1 MKVRVPNYF
10 NEFKCIASECEDTCC
25 AGWEIVIDDETHKRY
40 ENVEGEFGEIL
51 RSKIVKSDG
60 ENIFLLNNGNCSF
73 LNEKKMCE
81 IYINL
86 GEDNLCYTCQQFPR
100 YTEEFLDLKEV
111 GLSLSCPEA
120 ARIILRKAE
129 NTTFNLSEEV
139 NCENEIKEELE
150 DDLSLSCENIN
161 SSNCT
166 LGECSNSKDNENRE
180 SFNLSES
187 EKIESFSFRENES
200 GDFYILSENENRECF
215 DLRNSECSECSNSE
229 VESFIEE
236 EDYFD
241 EGIDEEVLS
250 EFLECRNIVFNIIER
265 NDLDLGT
272 KASLALEFVKE
283 VQNKIDLGDMDEI
296 PELMEEYRNENF
308 INTLIEELE
317 GFKGKESIKHK
328 NLCEYLKIYKS
339 IKHINSNDP
348 LGLEKALKCFEGNE
362 EFYLQKHKEFNE
374 YYKENLYK
382 FKNILVYFIF
392 RYFMKAIFDY
402 DMSAKIKLAI
412 ISTLMIKEL
421 VVVRFIE
428 NNNEFTEE
436 DMVEVSRIYSKDI
449 EHSDENIENLQEIF
463 ETEGIF
469 EVDEILPMLMN
480 DF

>member
-86 GEDNLCYTCQQFPR
+86 GEDHLCYTCQQFPR

-120 ARIILRKAE
+120 ARIILRRAE
-129 NTTFNLSEEV
+129 NTTFNLSEEDK
-139 NCENEIKEELE
+139 CENEIKEELE

-161 SSNCT
+161 PSNCT
-166 LGECSNSKDNENRE
+166 LGKCSNSKDNENRK
-180 SFNLSES
+180 SSNLSES
-187 EKIESFSFRENES
+187 E
-200 GDFYILSENENRECF
+200 NRECF
-215 DLRNSECSECSNSE
+215 ELRNSEDSECNNSE
-229 VESFIEE
+229 VDSFTDD
-236 EDYFD
+236 EDCFD

-250 EFLECRNIVFNIIER
+250 EFLECRNIVFNIIEC

-272 KASLALEFVKE
+272 KAALALEFVKE
-283 VQNKIDLGDMDEI
+283 VQNKIDLGDMNEI
-296 PELMEEYRNENF
+296 PELMEEYRDENF
-308 INTLIEELE
+308 VNTLVKELE
-317 GFKGKESIKHK
+317 SYKGKESIKHK

-348 LGLEKALKCFEGNE
+348 LGLEKALKYFEGNE
-362 EFYLQKHKEFNE
+362 EFYLRKHKEFNE

-402 DMSAKIKLAI
+402 DVSAKIKLAI

-421 VVVRFIE
+421 AVVRFIE

-463 ETEGIF
+463 ETEEIF

>member
-40 ENVEGEFGEIL
+40 EKVEGEFGEIL

-86 GEDNLCYTCQQFPR
+86 GEDHLCYTCQQFPR

-129 NTTFNLSEEV
+129 NTTLNLSEEDK
-139 NCENEIKEELE
+139 CENEIKEELE

-161 SSNCT
+161 SSNCD
-166 LGECSNSKDNENRE
+166 LCKSSNLKNSENSKC
-180 SFNLSES
+180 FNLSES
-187 EKIESFSFRENES
+187 
-200 GDFYILSENENRECF
+200 ENRECF
-215 DLRNSECSECSNSE
+215 DLKNSEDSECNNSE
-229 VESFIEE
+229 VESFTED

-272 KASLALEFVKE
+272 KAALALEFVKE

-296 PELMEEYRNENF
+296 PELMEEYRDENF
-308 INTLIEELE
+308 INTLLKELE
-317 GFKGKESIKHK
+317 SFKGKESIKHK
-328 NLCEYLKIYKS
+328 NLCEYLNVYK
-339 IKHINSNDP
+339 K
-348 LGLEKALKCFEGNE
+348 
-362 EFYLQKHKEFNE
+362 
-374 YYKENLYK
+374 
-382 FKNILVYFIF
+382 
-392 RYFMKAIFDY
+392 
-402 DMSAKIKLAI
+402 
-412 ISTLMIKEL
+412 
-421 VVVRFIE
+421 
-428 NNNEFTEE
+428 
-436 DMVEVSRIYSKDI
+436 
-449 EHSDENIENLQEIF
+449 
-463 ETEGIF
+463 
-469 EVDEILPMLMN
+469 
-480 DF
+480 

>member
-86 GEDNLCYTCQQFPR
+86 GEDHLCYTCQQFPR

-166 LGECSNSKDNENRE
+166 LGKCSNSKDNENRK
-180 SFNLSES
+180 SSNLSES
-187 EKIESFSFRENES
+187 ENI
-200 GDFYILSENENRECF
+200 ECF
-215 DLRNSECSECSNSE
+215 HLKNSEDSECSNSE
-229 VESFIEE
+229 VESFTDD
-236 EDYFD
+236 EDCFD
-241 EGIDEEVLS
+241 EGIDEVVLS

-272 KASLALEFVKE
+272 KAALALEFVKD
-283 VQNKIDLGDMDEI
+283 VQNKIDLGDMNEI
-296 PELMEEYRNENF
+296 PELMEEYRDENF

-317 GFKGKESIKHK
+317 SFKGKEIIKHK

-348 LGLEKALKCFEGNE
+348 LGLGKALKYFEGNE
-362 EFYLQKHKEFNE
+362 EFYLRKHKEFNE

-402 DMSAKIKLAI
+402 DVSAKIKLGI

-421 VVVRFIE
+421 AVVRFIE

-463 ETEGIF
+463 ETEEIF

>member
-86 GEDNLCYTCQQFPR
+86 GEDHLCYTCQQFPR

-120 ARIILRKAE
+120 ARIILRRAE
-129 NTTFNLSEEV
+129 NTTFNLSEEDK
-139 NCENEIKEELE
+139 CESKTQKELE
-150 DDLSLSCENIN
+150 YDLSLSCENIN

-187 EKIESFSFRENES
+187 E
-200 GDFYILSENENRECF
+200 NRQCL
-215 DLRNSECSECSNSE
+215 DLKNSEDIEGNNSE
-229 VESFIEE
+229 VDCLTED

-272 KASLALEFVKE
+272 KAALALEFVKE

-296 PELMEEYRNENF
+296 PELMEEYRDENF
-308 INTLIEELE
+308 INTLIKELE
-317 GFKGKESIKHK
+317 SFKGKESIKHK
-328 NLCEYLKIYKS
+328 NLCEYLNVYKS

-348 LGLEKALKCFEGNE
+348 LGLEKALKYFEGNE
-362 EFYLQKHKEFNE
+362 EFYLRKHKEFNE

-402 DMSAKIKLAI
+402 DVSAKIKLAI

-421 VVVRFIE
+421 AVVRFIE

-463 ETEGIF
+463 ETEEIF

-480 DF
+480 HF

>member
-25 AGWEIVIDDETHKRY
+25 AGWEIVIDDETHKCY

-51 RSKIVKSDG
+51 RSKIVESDG

-86 GEDNLCYTCQQFPR
+86 GEDHLCYTCQQFPR

-129 NTTFNLSEEV
+129 NTTFNLSEEDK
-139 NCENEIKEELE
+139 CENEIKEELE

-161 SSNCT
+161 SSNCD
-166 LGECSNSKDNENRE
+166 LCKSSNLKNSENSKC
-180 SFNLSES
+180 FNLSES
-187 EKIESFSFRENES
+187 
-200 GDFYILSENENRECF
+200 ENRECF
-215 DLRNSECSECSNSE
+215 DLKNSEDSECNNSE
-229 VESFIEE
+229 VESFTED

-241 EGIDEEVLS
+241 EGIDAEVLS

-272 KASLALEFVKE
+272 KAALALEFVKE

-296 PELMEEYRNENF
+296 PELMEEYRDENF
-308 INTLIEELE
+308 INTLLKELE
-317 GFKGKESIKHK
+317 SFKGKESIKHK
-328 NLCEYLKIYKS
+328 NLCEYLNVYKS

-348 LGLEKALKCFEGNE
+348 LGLEKALKYFEGNE
-362 EFYLQKHKEFNE
+362 EFYLRKHKEFNE

-402 DMSAKIKLAI
+402 DVSAKIKLAI

-421 VVVRFIE
+421 AVVRFIE

-463 ETEGIF
+463 ETEEIF

>member
-25 AGWEIVIDDETHKRY
+25 AGWEIVIDDETYKRY

-86 GEDNLCYTCQQFPR
+86 GENHLCYTCQQFPR

-129 NTTFNLSEEV
+129 NTTFNLSEEDK
-139 NCENEIKEELE
+139 CESKTQKELE
-150 DDLSLSCENIN
+150 YDLSLSCENIN

-187 EKIESFSFRENES
+187 E
-200 GDFYILSENENRECF
+200 NRQCL
-215 DLRNSECSECSNSE
+215 DLKNSEDIEGNNSE
-229 VESFIEE
+229 VDSLTED

-272 KASLALEFVKE
+272 KVALALEFVKE

-296 PELMEEYRNENF
+296 PELMEEYRDENF
-308 INTLIEELE
+308 INTLIKELE

-348 LGLEKALKCFEGNE
+348 LGLEKALKYFEGNE
-362 EFYLQKHKEFNE
+362 EFYLRKHKEFNE

-402 DMSAKIKLAI
+402 DVSAKIKLAI

-421 VVVRFIE
+421 AVVRFIE

-463 ETEGIF
+463 ETEEIF

>member
-40 ENVEGEFGEIL
+40 EKVEGEFGDIL

-86 GEDNLCYTCQQFPR
+86 GEDHLCYTCQQFPR

-129 NTTFNLSEEV
+129 NTTFNLSEEDK
-139 NCENEIKEELE
+139 CENEMQEELE

-161 SSNCT
+161 SSNCD
-166 LGECSNSKDNENRE
+166 LCKSSNLKNSENNRL
-180 SFNLSES
+180 FNLSES
-187 EKIESFSFRENES
+187 ENI
-200 GDFYILSENENRECF
+200 ECF
-215 DLRNSECSECSNSE
+215 DLKNSEDSEFSNSE
-229 VESFIEE
+229 VDSFTED

-241 EGIDEEVLS
+241 EGIDAEVLS
-250 EFLECRNIVFNIIER
+250 EFLECRNIVFKIIER
-265 NDLDLGT
+265 NDFDLGT
-272 KASLALEFVKE
+272 KAALALEFVKE

-296 PELMEEYRNENF
+296 PELMEEYRDENF
-308 INTLIEELE
+308 INTLLKELE
-317 GFKGKESIKHK
+317 SFKGKESIKHK
-328 NLCEYLKIYKS
+328 NLCEYLNVYKK

-348 LGLEKALKCFEGNE
+348 LGLEKALKYFEGNE
-362 EFYLQKHKEFNE
+362 EFYLRKHKEFNE

-402 DMSAKIKLAI
+402 DVSAKIKLAI

-421 VVVRFIE
+421 AVVRFIE

-463 ETEGIF
+463 ETEEIF

>member
-40 ENVEGEFGEIL
+40 EKVEGEFGEIL

-86 GEDNLCYTCQQFPR
+86 GEDHLCYTCQQFPR

-129 NTTFNLSEEV
+129 NTTFNLSEED
-139 NCENEIKEELE
+139 NCENEMQE

-161 SSNCT
+161 FSNCDLCKSSN
-166 LGECSNSKDNENRE
+166 LRDSENSKC
-180 SFNLSES
+180 FNLSES
-187 EKIESFSFRENES
+187 
-200 GDFYILSENENRECF
+200 ENRECF
-215 DLRNSECSECSNSE
+215 DLKNSEDSECNNSE
-229 VESFIEE
+229 VDSFTED

-241 EGIDEEVLS
+241 EGIDAEVLS

-272 KASLALEFVKE
+272 KAALALEFVKE

-296 PELMEEYRNENF
+296 PELMEEYRDENF
-308 INTLIEELE
+308 INTLIKELE
-317 GFKGKESIKHK
+317 CFKGKESIKHK
-328 NLCEYLKIYKS
+328 NLCEYLNVYKK

-362 EFYLQKHKEFNE
+362 EFYLRKHKEFNE

-402 DMSAKIKLAI
+402 DVSAKIKLAI

-421 VVVRFIE
+421 AVVRFIE

-463 ETEGIF
+463 ETEEIF

>member
-86 GEDNLCYTCQQFPR
+86 GEDHLCYTCQQFPR

-161 SSNCT
+161 SSNCD
-166 LGECSNSKDNENRE
+166 LCKSSNLKNSENNRL
-180 SFNLSES
+180 FNLSES
-187 EKIESFSFRENES
+187 
-200 GDFYILSENENRECF
+200 ENRECF
-215 DLRNSECSECSNSE
+215 DLKNSEDSECSNSE
-229 VESFIEE
+229 VESFT
-236 EDYFD
+236 EDEDCFD
-241 EGIDEEVLS
+241 EGIDEVVLS

-272 KASLALEFVKE
+272 KAALALEFVKD
-283 VQNKIDLGDMDEI
+283 VQNKIDLGDMNEI
-296 PELMEEYRNENF
+296 PELMEEYRDENF
-308 INTLIEELE
+308 INTLIKELE
-317 GFKGKESIKHK
+317 SFKGKEIIKHK

-348 LGLEKALKCFEGNE
+348 LGLGKALKYFEGNK
-362 EFYLQKHKEFNE
+362 EFYLRKHKEFNE

-402 DMSAKIKLAI
+402 DVSAKIKLGI

-421 VVVRFIE
+421 AVVRFIE
-428 NNNEFTEE
+428 NNNKFTEE

-463 ETEGIF
+463 ETEEIF

>member
-25 AGWEIVIDDETHKRY
+25 AGWEIVIDDETYKRY
-40 ENVEGEFGEIL
+40 ENVEGEFGDIL

-86 GEDNLCYTCQQFPR
+86 GEDHLCYTCQQFPR
-100 YTEEFLDLKEV
+100 YTEEFLDLREV

-129 NTTFNLSEEV
+129 NTTFNLSEED
-139 NCENEIKEELE
+139 NCENEMQE

-161 SSNCT
+161 SSNCD
-166 LGECSNSKDNENRE
+166 LCKSSNLKNSENSKC
-180 SFNLSES
+180 FNL
-187 EKIESFSFRENES
+187 K
-200 GDFYILSENENRECF
+200 
-215 DLRNSECSECSNSE
+215 NSEEGKCNNSE
-229 VESFIEE
+229 VDSFTDE
-236 EDYFD
+236 EDCFD

-272 KASLALEFVKE
+272 KAALALEFVKE

-296 PELMEEYRNENF
+296 PELMEEYRDENF
-308 INTLIEELE
+308 INTLLKELE
-317 GFKGKESIKHK
+317 SFKGKESIKYK
-328 NLCEYLKIYKS
+328 NLCEYLNVYKN

-362 EFYLQKHKEFNE
+362 EFYLRKHKEFNE

-402 DMSAKIKLAI
+402 DVSAKIKLAI

-421 VVVRFIE
+421 AVVRFIE

-463 ETEGIF
+463 ETEEIF

>member
-40 ENVEGEFGEIL
+40 ENVEGEFGDIL

-86 GEDNLCYTCQQFPR
+86 GEDHLCYTCQQFPR

-129 NTTFNLSEEV
+129 NTTFNLSEED
-139 NCENEIKEELE
+139 NCENEMQE

-161 SSNCT
+161 SSNCD
-166 LGECSNSKDNENRE
+166 LCKSSNLKNSENSKC
-180 SFNLSES
+180 FNLSES
-187 EKIESFSFRENES
+187 ESI
-200 GDFYILSENENRECF
+200 ECF
-215 DLRNSECSECSNSE
+215 HLKNSECNNSE
-229 VESFIEE
+229 VDSFT
-236 EDYFD
+236 EDEDCFN

-272 KASLALEFVKE
+272 KAALALEFVKE

-296 PELMEEYRNENF
+296 PELMEEYRDENF
-308 INTLIEELE
+308 INTLLKELE
-317 GFKGKESIKHK
+317 SFKGKESIKHK
-328 NLCEYLKIYKS
+328 NLCEYLNVYKK

-348 LGLEKALKCFEGNE
+348 LGLEKALKYFEGNE
-362 EFYLQKHKEFNE
+362 EFYLRKHKEFNE

-402 DMSAKIKLAI
+402 DVSAKIKLAI
-412 ISTLMIKEL
+412 ISTLTIKEL
-421 VVVRFIE
+421 AVVRFIE

-463 ETEGIF
+463 ETEEIF
-469 EVDEILPMLMN
+469 EVNEILPMLMN

>member
-86 GEDNLCYTCQQFPR
+86 GENHLCYTCQQFPR

-129 NTTFNLSEEV
+129 NTTFNLSEEDK
-139 NCENEIKEELE
+139 CESKTQKELE
-150 DDLSLSCENIN
+150 YDLSLSCENIN

-187 EKIESFSFRENES
+187 E
-200 GDFYILSENENRECF
+200 NRECF
-215 DLRNSECSECSNSE
+215 HLKNSECNNSE
-229 VESFIEE
+229 VESFTKD

-241 EGIDEEVLS
+241 EGIDEEILS

-272 KASLALEFVKE
+272 KAALALEFVKE

-296 PELMEEYRNENF
+296 PELMEEYRDENF
-308 INTLIEELE
+308 VNTLVKELE
-317 GFKGKESIKHK
+317 SYKGKESIKHK
-328 NLCEYLKIYKS
+328 NLCEYLNVYKN

-348 LGLEKALKCFEGNE
+348 LGLEKALKYFEENE
-362 EFYLQKHKEFNE
+362 EFYLRKHKEFNE

-402 DMSAKIKLAI
+402 DVSAKIKLAI

-421 VVVRFIE
+421 AVVRFIE

-463 ETEGIF
+463 ETEEIF

>member
-40 ENVEGEFGEIL
+40 EKVEGEFGEIL

-86 GEDNLCYTCQQFPR
+86 GENHLCYTCQQFPR

-129 NTTFNLSEEV
+129 NTTLNLSEEDK
-139 NCENEIKEELE
+139 CENEIKEELE

-187 EKIESFSFRENES
+187 E
-200 GDFYILSENENRECF
+200 NRQCL
-215 DLRNSECSECSNSE
+215 DLKNSEDIEGNNSE
-229 VESFIEE
+229 VDSLTED

-241 EGIDEEVLS
+241 EGIDAEVLS

-272 KASLALEFVKE
+272 KAALALEFVKE

-296 PELMEEYRNENF
+296 PELMEEYRDENF
-308 INTLIEELE
+308 INTLLKELE
-317 GFKGKESIKHK
+317 SFKGKESIKYK
-328 NLCEYLKIYKS
+328 NLCEYLNVYKK

-362 EFYLQKHKEFNE
+362 EFYLRKHKEFNE

-402 DMSAKIKLAI
+402 DVSAKIKLAI

-421 VVVRFIE
+421 AVVRFIE

-463 ETEGIF
+463 ETEEIF
-469 EVDEILPMLMN
+469 EVNEILPMLMN

>member
-60 ENIFLLNNGNCSF
+60 ENIFLLNKGNCSF

-86 GEDNLCYTCQQFPR
+86 GENHLCYTCQQFPR

-129 NTTFNLSEEV
+129 NTTFNLSEEDK
-139 NCENEIKEELE
+139 CESKTQKELE
-150 DDLSLSCENIN
+150 YDLSLSCENIN

-187 EKIESFSFRENES
+187 E
-200 GDFYILSENENRECF
+200 NRQCL
-215 DLRNSECSECSNSE
+215 DLKNSEDIEGNNSE
-229 VESFIEE
+229 VDSFTED

-241 EGIDEEVLS
+241 EGIDAEVLS
-250 EFLECRNIVFNIIER
+250 EFLECRNIVFNIIKR

-272 KASLALEFVKE
+272 KAALALEFVKE

-296 PELMEEYRNENF
+296 PELMEEYRDENF
-308 INTLIEELE
+308 INTLIKELE
-317 GFKGKESIKHK
+317 GFKGTESIKHK
-328 NLCEYLKIYKS
+328 NLCEYLKVYKK

-348 LGLEKALKCFEGNE
+348 LGLEKALKYFEGNE
-362 EFYLQKHKEFNE
+362 EFYLRKHKEFNE

-402 DMSAKIKLAI
+402 DVSAKIKLAI

-421 VVVRFIE
+421 AVVRFIE
-428 NNNEFTEE
+428 NNNEFTED

-463 ETEGIF
+463 ETEEIF
-469 EVDEILPMLMN
+469 EVDEILPMLIN

>member
-1 MKVRVPNYF
+1 MLF
-10 NEFKCIASECEDTCC
+10 
-25 AGWEIVIDDETHKRY
+25 
-40 ENVEGEFGEIL
+40 
-51 RSKIVKSDG
+51 
-60 ENIFLLNNGNCSF
+60 
-73 LNEKKMCE
+73 
-81 IYINL
+81 
-86 GEDNLCYTCQQFPR
+86 
-100 YTEEFLDLKEV
+100 DL
-111 GLSLSCPEA
+111 
-120 ARIILRKAE
+120 
-129 NTTFNLSEEV
+129 TTFNLSEEDK
-139 NCENEIKEELE
+139 CESKTQKELE
-150 DDLSLSCENIN
+150 YDLSLSCENIN

-187 EKIESFSFRENES
+187 E
-200 GDFYILSENENRECF
+200 NRQCL
-215 DLRNSECSECSNSE
+215 DLKNSEDIEGNNSE
-229 VESFIEE
+229 VDSLTED

-272 KASLALEFVKE
+272 KVALALEFVKE

-296 PELMEEYRNENF
+296 PELMEEYRDENF
-308 INTLIEELE
+308 INTLIKELE

-348 LGLEKALKCFEGNE
+348 LGLEKALKYFEGNE
-362 EFYLQKHKEFNE
+362 EFYLRKHKEFNE

-402 DMSAKIKLAI
+402 DVSAKIKLAI

-421 VVVRFIE
+421 AVVRFIE

-463 ETEGIF
+463 ETEEIF

>member
-86 GEDNLCYTCQQFPR
+86 GEDHLCYTCQQFPR

-129 NTTFNLSEEV
+129 NNTFNLSEED
-139 NCENEIKEELE
+139 NCENEMQE

-166 LGECSNSKDNENRE
+166 LGEGSNSKDNENRE

-187 EKIESFSFRENES
+187 E
-200 GDFYILSENENRECF
+200 NRQCL
-215 DLRNSECSECSNSE
+215 DLKNSEDIEGNNSE
-229 VESFIEE
+229 VDSFTED

-241 EGIDEEVLS
+241 EGIDAEVLS

-272 KASLALEFVKE
+272 KAALALEFVKE

-296 PELMEEYRNENF
+296 PELMEEYRDENF

-317 GFKGKESIKHK
+317 SFKGKESIKHK
-328 NLCEYLKIYKS
+328 NLCEYLNVYKK

-348 LGLEKALKCFEGNE
+348 LGLGKALKYFEGNE
-362 EFYLQKHKEFNE
+362 EFYLRKHKEFNE

-402 DMSAKIKLAI
+402 DVSAKIKLAI

-421 VVVRFIE
+421 AVVRFIE

-463 ETEGIF
+463 ETEEIF

>member
-86 GEDNLCYTCQQFPR
+86 GENHLCYTCQQFPR

-129 NTTFNLSEEV
+129 NTTFNLSEEDK
-139 NCENEIKEELE
+139 CESKTQKELE
-150 DDLSLSCENIN
+150 YDLSLSCENIN

-187 EKIESFSFRENES
+187 E
-200 GDFYILSENENRECF
+200 NRQCL
-215 DLRNSECSECSNSE
+215 DLKNSEDIEGNNSE
-229 VESFIEE
+229 VDSLTED

-272 KASLALEFVKE
+272 KVALALEFVKE

-296 PELMEEYRNENF
+296 PELMEEYRDENF
-308 INTLIEELE
+308 INTLIKELE
-317 GFKGKESIKHK
+317 GFKGTESIKHK
-328 NLCEYLKIYKS
+328 NLCEYLKVYKK

-348 LGLEKALKCFEGNE
+348 LGLEKALKYFEGNE
-362 EFYLQKHKEFNE
+362 EFYLRKHKEFNE

-382 FKNILVYFIF
+382 FKNILIYFIF

-402 DMSAKIKLAI
+402 DVSAKIKLAI

-421 VVVRFIE
+421 AVVRFIE

-463 ETEGIF
+463 ETEEIF

>member
-40 ENVEGEFGEIL
+40 EKVEGEFGEIL

-86 GEDNLCYTCQQFPR
+86 GENHLCYTCQQFPR

-129 NTTFNLSEEV
+129 NTTFNLSEED
-139 NCENEIKEELE
+139 NCENEIKEEVE

-161 SSNCT
+161 SSNCD
-166 LGECSNSKDNENRE
+166 LCKSSNLRDSENNKF
-180 SFNLSES
+180 FNLSES
-187 EKIESFSFRENES
+187 
-200 GDFYILSENENRECF
+200 ENRECF
-215 DLRNSECSECSNSE
+215 DLKNREDSECSNSE
-229 VESFIEE
+229 VDSFTDD
-236 EDYFD
+236 EDCFD

-272 KASLALEFVKE
+272 KAALALEFVKE

-296 PELMEEYRNENF
+296 PELMEEYRDENF

-317 GFKGKESIKHK
+317 DFKGKESIKHK
-328 NLCEYLKIYKS
+328 NLCEYLNVYKS

-362 EFYLQKHKEFNE
+362 EFYLRKHKEFNE

-402 DMSAKIKLAI
+402 DVSAKIKLAI

-421 VVVRFIE
+421 AVVRFIE

-463 ETEGIF
+463 ETEEIF

>member
-40 ENVEGEFGEIL
+40 ENVEGEFGDIL

-86 GEDNLCYTCQQFPR
+86 GEDHLCYTCQQFPR

-129 NTTFNLSEEV
+129 NTTFNLSEEDK
-139 NCENEIKEELE
+139 CESKTQKELE
-150 DDLSLSCENIN
+150 YDLSLSCENIN

-187 EKIESFSFRENES
+187 E
-200 GDFYILSENENRECF
+200 NRQCL
-215 DLRNSECSECSNSE
+215 DLKNSEDIEGNNSE
-229 VESFIEE
+229 VDSFTED

-241 EGIDEEVLS
+241 EGIDAEVLS

-272 KASLALEFVKE
+272 KAALALEFVKE

-296 PELMEEYRNENF
+296 PELMEEYRDENF
-308 INTLIEELE
+308 INTLVKELE
-317 GFKGKESIKHK
+317 SFKGKESIKHK

-348 LGLEKALKCFEGNE
+348 LGLEKALKYFEGNE
-362 EFYLQKHKEFNE
+362 EFYLRKHKEFNE

-402 DMSAKIKLAI
+402 DVSAKIKLAI

-421 VVVRFIE
+421 AVVRFIE

-463 ETEGIF
+463 ETEEIF
-469 EVDEILPMLMN
+469 EVDEILSMLMN

>member
-86 GEDNLCYTCQQFPR
+86 GEDHLCYTCQQFPR

-129 NTTFNLSEEV
+129 NTTFNLSEEDK
-139 NCENEIKEELE
+139 CESKTQKELE
-150 DDLSLSCENIN
+150 YDLSLSCENIN

-187 EKIESFSFRENES
+187 E
-200 GDFYILSENENRECF
+200 NRQCL
-215 DLRNSECSECSNSE
+215 DLKNSEDIEGNNSE
-229 VESFIEE
+229 VDSFTED

-241 EGIDEEVLS
+241 EGIDAEVLS

-272 KASLALEFVKE
+272 KAALALEFVKE

-296 PELMEEYRNENF
+296 PELMEEYRDENF
-308 INTLIEELE
+308 INTLIKELE
-317 GFKGKESIKHK
+317 SFKEKESIKHK
-328 NLCEYLKIYKS
+328 NLCEYLNVYKK

-348 LGLEKALKCFEGNE
+348 LGLEKALKYFEGNE
-362 EFYLQKHKEFNE
+362 EFYLRKHKEFNE

-402 DMSAKIKLAI
+402 DVSAKIKLAI

-421 VVVRFIE
+421 AVVRFIE
-428 NNNEFTEE
+428 NNNDFTEE

-463 ETEGIF
+463 ETEEIF
-469 EVDEILPMLMN
+469 EVDEILSMLMN

>member
-40 ENVEGEFGEIL
+40 EKVEGEFGEIL

-86 GEDNLCYTCQQFPR
+86 GEDHLCYTCQQFPR

-120 ARIILRKAE
+120 ARIILRRAE
-129 NTTFNLSEEV
+129 NTTFNLSEEGKG
-139 NCENEIKEELE
+139 ESKTQKEVE

-161 SSNCT
+161 PSNCT
-166 LGECSNSKDNENRE
+166 LGECSNSKGNENRE

-187 EKIESFSFRENES
+187 E
-200 GDFYILSENENRECF
+200 NRQC
-215 DLRNSECSECSNSE
+215 LHLKNSEDIEGNNSE
-229 VESFIEE
+229 VDSFAEE
-236 EDYFD
+236 EDYLD
-241 EGIDEEVLS
+241 EGIDEEVLL

-272 KASLALEFVKE
+272 KAALALEFVKE

-296 PELMEEYRNENF
+296 PELMEEYRDENF
-308 INTLIEELE
+308 INTLIKELE
-317 GFKGKESIKHK
+317 SFKGKESLKHK

-362 EFYLQKHKEFNE
+362 EFYLRKHKEFNE

-402 DMSAKIKLAI
+402 DVSAKIKLAI

-421 VVVRFIE
+421 AVVRFIE

-436 DMVEVSRIYSKDI
+436 DMVEVSRMYSKDI

-463 ETEGIF
+463 ETEEIF

>member
-40 ENVEGEFGEIL
+40 EKVEGEFGDIL

-86 GEDNLCYTCQQFPR
+86 GEDHLCYTCQQFPR

-120 ARIILRKAE
+120 ARIILRRAE
-129 NTTFNLSEEV
+129 NTTFNLSEEDK
-139 NCENEIKEELE
+139 CEGKTQKEVK

-161 SSNCT
+161 PSNCT
-166 LGECSNSKDNENRE
+166 LGKCSNLKDNE
-180 SFNLSES
+180 NLSES
-187 EKIESFSFRENES
+187 E
-200 GDFYILSENENRECF
+200 NRQC
-215 DLRNSECSECSNSE
+215 LNLKNSEDMEGNNSE
-229 VESFIEE
+229 VDSFTEE
-236 EDYFD
+236 EDYLD
-241 EGIDEEVLS
+241 EGIDAEVLS

-272 KASLALEFVKE
+272 KAALALEFVKE

-296 PELMEEYRNENF
+296 PELMEEYRDENF

-317 GFKGKESIKHK
+317 SFKGKESLKHK
-328 NLCEYLKIYKS
+328 NLCEYLKVYKS

-362 EFYLQKHKEFNE
+362 EFYLRKNKEFNE

-402 DMSAKIKLAI
+402 DVSAKIKLAI

-421 VVVRFIE
+421 AVVRFIE

-436 DMVEVSRIYSKDI
+436 DMVEVSRMYSKDI

-463 ETEGIF
+463 ETEEIF

>member
-40 ENVEGEFGEIL
+40 ENVEGEFGDIL

-86 GEDNLCYTCQQFPR
+86 GEDHLCYTCQQFPR

-129 NTTFNLSEEV
+129 NTTFNLSEED

-161 SSNCT
+161 SSNCD
-166 LGECSNSKDNENRE
+166 LCKSSNLKNSENSKCFNLRDSENNKF
-180 SFNLSES
+180 FNLSES
-187 EKIESFSFRENES
+187 E
-200 GDFYILSENENRECF
+200 NRECF
-215 DLRNSECSECSNSE
+215 HLKNSECNNSE
-229 VESFIEE
+229 VESFTED

-241 EGIDEEVLS
+241 EGIDAEVLS

-272 KASLALEFVKE
+272 KAALALEFVKE

-296 PELMEEYRNENF
+296 PELMEEYRDENF
-308 INTLIEELE
+308 INTLIKELE
-317 GFKGKESIKHK
+317 CFKGKESIKHK
-328 NLCEYLKIYKS
+328 NLCEYLNVYKS

-348 LGLEKALKCFEGNE
+348 LGLEKALKYFEGNE
-362 EFYLQKHKEFNE
+362 EFYLRKHKEFNE

-402 DMSAKIKLAI
+402 DVSAKIKLGI

-421 VVVRFIE
+421 AVVRFIE

-463 ETEGIF
+463 ETEEIF

>member
-25 AGWEIVIDDETHKRY
+25 AGWEIVIDDETYKRY
-40 ENVEGEFGEIL
+40 ENVEGEFREIL

-86 GEDNLCYTCQQFPR
+86 GEDHLCYTCQQFPR

-161 SSNCT
+161 SSNCD
-166 LGECSNSKDNENRE
+166 LCKSSNLKNS
-180 SFNLSES
+180 
-187 EKIESFSFRENES
+187 
-200 GDFYILSENENRECF
+200 ENRECF
-215 DLRNSECSECSNSE
+215 DLKNSEDSECSNSE
-229 VESFIEE
+229 VDSFT
-236 EDYFD
+236 EDEDCFD

-265 NDLDLGT
+265 NDLALGT
-272 KASLALEFVKE
+272 KVALALEFVKE
-283 VQNKIDLGDMDEI
+283 VQNKIDLRDMDEI
-296 PELMEEYRNENF
+296 PELMEEYRDENF
-308 INTLIEELE
+308 INTLLKELE
-317 GFKGKESIKHK
+317 SFKGKESIKHK

-348 LGLEKALKCFEGNE
+348 LGLEKALKYFEGNE
-362 EFYLQKHKEFNE
+362 EFYLRKHKEFNE

-402 DMSAKIKLAI
+402 DVSAKIKLAI

-421 VVVRFIE
+421 AVVRFIE

-463 ETEGIF
+463 ETEEIF

>member
-60 ENIFLLNNGNCSF
+60 ENIFLLNNGSCSF

-86 GEDNLCYTCQQFPR
+86 GEDHLCYTCQQFPR

-120 ARIILRKAE
+120 ARIILRRAE
-129 NTTFNLSEEV
+129 NTTFNLSEEDK
-139 NCENEIKEELE
+139 CESKTQKELE
-150 DDLSLSCENIN
+150 YDLSLSCENIN

-187 EKIESFSFRENES
+187 E
-200 GDFYILSENENRECF
+200 NRQCL
-215 DLRNSECSECSNSE
+215 DLKNSEDIEGNNSE
-229 VESFIEE
+229 VDCLTED

-272 KASLALEFVKE
+272 KAALALEFVKE

-296 PELMEEYRNENF
+296 PELMEEYRDENF

-317 GFKGKESIKHK
+317 SFKGKESIKHK
-328 NLCEYLKIYKS
+328 NLCEYLNVYKK

-348 LGLEKALKCFEGNE
+348 LGLGKALKYFEGNE
-362 EFYLQKHKEFNE
+362 EFYLRKHKEFNE

-402 DMSAKIKLAI
+402 DVSAKIKLAI

-421 VVVRFIE
+421 AVVRFIE

-463 ETEGIF
+463 ETEEIF

>member
-40 ENVEGEFGEIL
+40 EKVEGEFGDIL

-86 GEDNLCYTCQQFPR
+86 GEDHLCYTCQQFPR

-120 ARIILRKAE
+120 ARIILRRAE
-129 NTTFNLSEEV
+129 NTTFNLSEEDK
-139 NCENEIKEELE
+139 CESKTQKEVK

-161 SSNCT
+161 PSNCT
-166 LGECSNSKDNENRE
+166 LGECSNSKDNENRK

-187 EKIESFSFRENES
+187 ENRQCLHLKNSEDIESN
-200 GDFYILSENENRECF
+200 
-215 DLRNSECSECSNSE
+215 NSE
-229 VESFIEE
+229 VDSFTEE
-236 EDYFD
+236 EDYLD

-272 KASLALEFVKE
+272 KAALALEFVKE

-296 PELMEEYRNENF
+296 PELMEEYRDENF
-308 INTLIEELE
+308 INTLIKELE
-317 GFKGKESIKHK
+317 SFKGKESLKHK
-328 NLCEYLKIYKS
+328 NLCEYLKVYKS

-348 LGLEKALKCFEGNE
+348 LGLENALKFFEGNE
-362 EFYLQKHKEFNE
+362 EFYLRKHKEFNE

-382 FKNILVYFIF
+382 FKNIFVYFVF

-402 DMSAKIKLAI
+402 DVSAKIKLAL

-421 VVVRFIE
+421 AVVRFIE

-463 ETEGIF
+463 ETEEIF

>member
-25 AGWEIVIDDETHKRY
+25 AGWEIVIDDETYKRY

-73 LNEKKMCE
+73 LNKKMMCE

-86 GEDNLCYTCQQFPR
+86 GENHLCYTCQQFPR

-129 NTTFNLSEEV
+129 NTTFNLSEE
-139 NCENEIKEELE
+139 ESLTE
-150 DDLSLSCENIN
+150 D
-161 SSNCT
+161 
-166 LGECSNSKDNENRE
+166 
-180 SFNLSES
+180 
-187 EKIESFSFRENES
+187 
-200 GDFYILSENENRECF
+200 
-215 DLRNSECSECSNSE
+215 
-229 VESFIEE
+229 

-241 EGIDEEVLS
+241 EGIDAEVLS

-272 KASLALEFVKE
+272 KAALALEFVKE

-296 PELMEEYRNENF
+296 SELMEEYRDENF
-308 INTLIEELE
+308 VNTLVKELE
-317 GFKGKESIKHK
+317 SYKGKESIKHK
-328 NLCEYLKIYKS
+328 NLCEYLNVYKS

-348 LGLEKALKCFEGNE
+348 LGLEKALKYFEGNE
-362 EFYLQKHKEFNE
+362 EFYLRKHKEFNE

-402 DMSAKIKLAI
+402 DVSAKIKLAI

-421 VVVRFIE
+421 AVVRFIE
-428 NNNEFTEE
+428 NDNEFTEE

-463 ETEGIF
+463 ETEEIF

>member
-25 AGWEIVIDDETHKRY
+25 AGWEIVIDDETYKRY

-86 GEDNLCYTCQQFPR
+86 GENHLCYTCQQFPR

-129 NTTFNLSEEV
+129 NTTFNLSEEDK
-139 NCENEIKEELE
+139 CESKTQKELE
-150 DDLSLSCENIN
+150 YDLSLSCENIN

-187 EKIESFSFRENES
+187 E
-200 GDFYILSENENRECF
+200 NRQCL
-215 DLRNSECSECSNSE
+215 DLKNSEDIEGNNSE
-229 VESFIEE
+229 VYSLTED

-272 KASLALEFVKE
+272 KVALALEFVKE

-296 PELMEEYRNENF
+296 PELMEEYRDENF
-308 INTLIEELE
+308 INTLIKELE

-348 LGLEKALKCFEGNE
+348 LGLEKALKYFEGNE
-362 EFYLQKHKEFNE
+362 EFYLRKHKEFNE

-402 DMSAKIKLAI
+402 DVSAKIKLAI

-421 VVVRFIE
+421 AVVRFID

-463 ETEGIF
+463 ETEEIF

>member
-40 ENVEGEFGEIL
+40 EKVEGEFGDIL

-86 GEDNLCYTCQQFPR
+86 GEDHLCYTCQQFPR

-120 ARIILRKAE
+120 ARIILRRAE
-129 NTTFNLSEEV
+129 NTTFNLSEEDK
-139 NCENEIKEELE
+139 CESKTQKEVE

-161 SSNCT
+161 PSNCT
-166 LGECSNSKDNENRE
+166 LGKCSNSKDNENRE
-180 SFNLSES
+180 AFNLSES
-187 EKIESFSFRENES
+187 E
-200 GDFYILSENENRECF
+200 NRQC
-215 DLRNSECSECSNSE
+215 LNLKNSEDMEGNNSE
-229 VESFIEE
+229 VDSFTEE
-236 EDYFD
+236 EDYLD

-272 KASLALEFVKE
+272 KAALALEFVKE

-296 PELMEEYRNENF
+296 PELMEEYRDENF
-308 INTLIEELE
+308 INTLIKELE
-317 GFKGKESIKHK
+317 SFKGKESLKYK
-328 NLCEYLKIYKS
+328 NLCEYLKVYKS

-362 EFYLQKHKEFNE
+362 EFYLRKHKEFNE

-402 DMSAKIKLAI
+402 DASAKIKLAI

-421 VVVRFIE
+421 AVVRFIE

-436 DMVEVSRIYSKDI
+436 DMVEASRIYSKDI

-463 ETEGIF
+463 ETEEIF

>member
-40 ENVEGEFGEIL
+40 EKVEGEFGEIL

-86 GEDNLCYTCQQFPR
+86 GEDHLCYTCQQFPR

-129 NTTFNLSEEV
+129 NTTFNLSEED
-139 NCENEIKEELE
+139 NCENEMQEELE
-150 DDLSLSCENIN
+150 YDLSLSCENIN

-187 EKIESFSFRENES
+187 E
-200 GDFYILSENENRECF
+200 NRQCL
-215 DLRNSECSECSNSE
+215 DLKNSEDIEGNNSE
-229 VESFIEE
+229 VDSFTED

-241 EGIDEEVLS
+241 EGIDAEVLS

-272 KASLALEFVKE
+272 KAALALEFVKE

-296 PELMEEYRNENF
+296 PELMEEYRDENF
-308 INTLIEELE
+308 INTLIKELE
-317 GFKGKESIKHK
+317 SYKGKESIKHK

-348 LGLEKALKCFEGNE
+348 LGLEKALKYFEGNE
-362 EFYLQKHKEFNE
+362 EFYLRKHKEFNE

-402 DMSAKIKLAI
+402 DVSAKIKLAI

-421 VVVRFIE
+421 AVVRFID

-463 ETEGIF
+463 ETEEIF

>member
-40 ENVEGEFGEIL
+40 EKVEGEFGEIL

-81 IYINL
+81 IYINI
-86 GEDNLCYTCQQFPR
+86 GEDHLCYTCQQFPR

-129 NTTFNLSEEV
+129 NTTFNLSEEDK
-139 NCENEIKEELE
+139 CESKTQKEVE

-166 LGECSNSKDNENRE
+166 LGKCSNSKDNENRK
-180 SFNLSES
+180 SSNLSES
-187 EKIESFSFRENES
+187 
-200 GDFYILSENENRECF
+200 ENRECF
-215 DLRNSECSECSNSE
+215 DLKNREDSECSNSE
-229 VESFIEE
+229 VESFTED

-272 KASLALEFVKE
+272 KAALALEFVKE

-296 PELMEEYRNENF
+296 PELMEEYRDENF

-317 GFKGKESIKHK
+317 DFKGKESIKHK
-328 NLCEYLKIYKS
+328 NLCEYLNVYKS

-362 EFYLQKHKEFNE
+362 EFYLRKHKEFNE

-402 DMSAKIKLAI
+402 DVSAKIKLAI

-421 VVVRFIE
+421 AVVRFIE

-463 ETEGIF
+463 ETEEIF

>member
-129 NTTFNLSEEV
+129 NNTFNLSEED
-139 NCENEIKEELE
+139 NCENEMQE

-187 EKIESFSFRENES
+187 E
-200 GDFYILSENENRECF
+200 NRHCL
-215 DLRNSECSECSNSE
+215 DLKNSEDIEGNNSE
-229 VESFIEE
+229 VDSFTED

-241 EGIDEEVLS
+241 EGIDAEVLS

-272 KASLALEFVKE
+272 KAALALEFVKE

-296 PELMEEYRNENF
+296 PELMEEYRDENF
-308 INTLIEELE
+308 INTLVKELE
-317 GFKGKESIKHK
+317 SFKGKESIKHK

-348 LGLEKALKCFEGNE
+348 LGLEKALKYFEGNE
-362 EFYLQKHKEFNE
+362 EFYLRKHKEFNE

-402 DMSAKIKLAI
+402 DVSAKIKLAI

-421 VVVRFIE
+421 AVVRFIE

-463 ETEGIF
+463 ETEEIF

>member
-40 ENVEGEFGEIL
+40 EKVEGEFGEIL

-86 GEDNLCYTCQQFPR
+86 GEDHLCYTCQQFPR

-129 NTTFNLSEEV
+129 NTTFNLSEED
-139 NCENEIKEELE
+139 NCENEMQE

-161 SSNCT
+161 FSNCDLCKSSN
-166 LGECSNSKDNENRE
+166 LRDSENSKC
-180 SFNLSES
+180 FNLSES
-187 EKIESFSFRENES
+187 E
-200 GDFYILSENENRECF
+200 NRECL
-215 DLRNSECSECSNSE
+215 DLKNSEDIEGNNSE
-229 VESFIEE
+229 VDSFTED

-241 EGIDEEVLS
+241 EGIDAEVLS

-272 KASLALEFVKE
+272 KAALALEFVKE

-296 PELMEEYRNENF
+296 PELMEEYRDENF
-308 INTLIEELE
+308 INTLIKELE
-317 GFKGKESIKHK
+317 SYKGKESIKHK

-348 LGLEKALKCFEGNE
+348 LGLEKALKYFEGNE
-362 EFYLQKHKEFNE
+362 EFYLRKHKEFNE

-402 DMSAKIKLAI
+402 DVSAKIKLAI

-421 VVVRFIE
+421 AVVRFID

-463 ETEGIF
+463 ETEEIF

>member
-40 ENVEGEFGEIL
+40 ENVDGEFGDIL

-129 NTTFNLSEEV
+129 NTTFNLSEED
-139 NCENEIKEELE
+139 NCENEIKEEVE

-161 SSNCT
+161 SSNCD
-166 LGECSNSKDNENRE
+166 LCKSSKLRDSENNKF
-180 SFNLSES
+180 FNLSES
-187 EKIESFSFRENES
+187 E
-200 GDFYILSENENRECF
+200 NRECF
-215 DLRNSECSECSNSE
+215 HLKNSECNNSE
-229 VESFIEE
+229 VESFTED

-241 EGIDEEVLS
+241 EGIDAEVLS

-272 KASLALEFVKE
+272 KAALALEFVKE

-296 PELMEEYRNENF
+296 PELMEEYRDENF
-308 INTLIEELE
+308 INTLIKELE
-317 GFKGKESIKHK
+317 CFKGKESIKHK
-328 NLCEYLKIYKS
+328 NLCEYLNVYKS

-348 LGLEKALKCFEGNE
+348 LGLEKALKYFEGNE
-362 EFYLQKHKEFNE
+362 EFYLRKHKEFNE

-402 DMSAKIKLAI
+402 DVSAKIKLAI

-421 VVVRFIE
+421 AVVRFIE

-463 ETEGIF
+463 ETEEIF